1 MLITMPEQTPGDNAR
16 PQTPGATAVG
26 VDYRVDPMLV
36 ADALLRRLDVL
47 ANQRAEYRRAM
58 IHSVEVLETPDVDS
72 FSVAV

>member
-1 MLITMPEQTPGDNAR
+1 MLISMPEHSPGDDAR
-16 PQTPGATAVG
+16 PQTPGSTSVG
-26 VDYRVDPMLV
+26 VDYRVDPLLV

-58 IHSVEVLETPDVDS
+58 IHSVEVVETPNVDG